1 MKNLTKKERFD
12 RVLAEL
18 KVIEGLDIIASYYY
32 DHRQLYTKNGKENTD
47 PKFDFL
53 DLTIILVNPIAI
65 TGPDRED
72 MINDYETLEDVSL
85 YAAIC
90 GEIGYYFNNPVIVAF
105 TNEYTDDKTV
115 REVKAIY
122 KTYFDVKGDIA
133 DGYMEVCNMFSLNML
148 GDSCDNDVL
157 FENEFKITGDAD
169 FLSFKATHNYGE
181 GYMIRKLIRDVTRQV
196 YSHMKSPEVSADNFI
211 EILADDGVNALAAE
225 LASEVHDM
233 MGSKTID
240 DKIFT
245 EFIVNEDYIPE
256 DPVIAEAKKA

>member
-18 KVIEGLDIIASYYY
+18 KAVEGLDIIASYYY
-32 DHRQLYTKNGKENTD
+32 DHKNLYTRNGKENTD

-53 DLTIILVNPIAI
+53 DLTIILVNPIAM

-72 MINDYETLEDVSL
+72 MVNDYETLEDVSL
-85 YAAIC
+85 YAALC
-90 GEIGYYFNNPVIVAF
+90 GEIGYYFNNPVIIAF

-115 REVKAIY
+115 KEVKAIY
-122 KTYFDVKGDIA
+122 KTYFDKQGDVA
-133 DGYMEVCNMFSLNML
+133 YMEVCNMFSLNML

-157 FENEFKITGDAD
+157 FENEFKITSDTD
-169 FLSFKATHNYGE
+169 FLNYKVVDDYGE
-181 GYMIRKLIRDVTRQV
+181 GYIIGKLIRNVTRQV
-196 YSHMKSPEVSADNFI
+196 WNYMKSPEVSADNFI
-211 EILADDGVNALAAE
+211 DILADDGVNALAVE
-225 LASEVHDM
+225 LASQVHEELNYNLP
-233 MGSKTID
+233 

-245 EFIVNEDYIPE
+245 EFIINEDYIPE

>member
-18 KVIEGLDIIASYYY
+18 KAIEGLDIIASYYY
-32 DHRQLYTKNGKENTD
+32 DHKNLYTRNGKENTD

-53 DLTIILVNPIAI
+53 DLSIILVNPIAM

-72 MINDYETLEDVSL
+72 MVNDYETLEDVSL
-85 YAAIC
+85 YAALC
-90 GEIGYYFNNPVIVAF
+90 GEIGYYFNNPVIIAF

-115 REVKAIY
+115 HEVKAIY
-122 KTYFDVKGDIA
+122 KAYFDKQGDVA
-133 DGYMEVCNMFSLNML
+133 YMEVCNMFSLNML

-157 FENEFKITGDAD
+157 FENEFKITSDTD
-169 FLSFKATHNYGE
+169 FLNYKVVDDYGE
-181 GYMIRKLIRDVTRQV
+181 GYIIGKLIRNVTRQV
-196 YSHMKSPEVSADNFI
+196 WNYMKSPEVSADNFI
-211 EILADDGVNALAAE
+211 DILADDGVNALAVEIASQVHEE
-225 LASEVHDM
+225 LNYNLP
-233 MGSKTID
+233 

-245 EFIVNEDYIPE
+245 EFIVNKDYIPE

>member
-32 DHRQLYTKNGKENTD
+32 DHKELYANQKNCKID
-47 PKFDFL
+47 FDFL
-53 DLTIILVNPIAI
+53 DLTIILVNPIAM

-72 MINDYETLEDVSL
+72 MVNDYETLEDVSL
-85 YAAIC
+85 YAALC
-90 GEIGYYFNNPVIVAF
+90 GEIGYYFNNPVIIAY

-115 REVKAIY
+115 KEVKAIY
-122 KTYFDVKGDIA
+122 KTYFDKQGDVA
-133 DGYMEVCNMFSLNML
+133 YMEVCNMFSLNML

-157 FENEFKITGDAD
+157 FENEFKITGDID
-169 FLSFKATHNYGE
+169 FLNYKVVDDYGE
-181 GYMIRKLIRDVTRQV
+181 GYIIGKLIRNVTRQV
-196 YSHMKSPEVSADNFI
+196 WNYMKSPEVSADNFI
-211 EILADDGVNALAAE
+211 DILADDGVNALAVE
-225 LASEVHDM
+225 LASQVHEELNYNLP
-233 MGSKTID
+233 

-245 EFIVNEDYIPE
+245 EFIVNKDYIPE

>member
-18 KVIEGLDIIASYYY
+18 KALEGLDIIASYYY
-32 DHRQLYTKNGKENTD
+32 DHKELYANQKNCKID
-47 PKFDFL
+47 FDFL
-53 DLTIILVNPIAI
+53 DLTVILVNPIAM

-72 MINDYETLEDVSL
+72 MVNDYETLEDVSL
-85 YAAIC
+85 YAAMC

-115 REVKAIY
+115 KEVKAIY
-122 KTYFDVKGDIA
+122 KTYFDKQGDVA
-133 DGYMEVCNMFSLNML
+133 YMEVCNMFSLNML

-157 FENEFKITGDAD
+157 FENEFKITGDID
-169 FLSFKATHNYGE
+169 FLNYKVVDDYGE
-181 GYMIRKLIRDVTRQV
+181 GYIIGKLIRNVTRQV
-196 YSHMKSPEVSADNFI
+196 YNYMKGPEVSADNFI
-211 EILADDGVNALAAE
+211 EILADDGVSTLAVE
-225 LASEVHDM
+225 IASQVHEEM
-233 MGSKTID
+233 NSNLP

-245 EFIVNEDYIPE
+245 EFIVNKDYIPE

>member
-18 KVIEGLDIIASYYY
+18 KAIEGLDIIASYYY
-32 DHRQLYTKNGKENTD
+32 DHRELYTRNGKENTD

-72 MINDYETLEDVSL
+72 MVNDYETLEDVSL
-85 YAAIC
+85 YAALC
-90 GEIGYYFNNPVIVAF
+90 GEIGYYFNNPVIIAF

-115 REVKAIY
+115 KEVKAIY
-122 KTYFDVKGDIA
+122 KTYFDKQGDVA
-133 DGYMEVCNMFSLNML
+133 YMEVCNMFSLNML

-157 FENEFKITGDAD
+157 FENEFKITSDTD
-169 FLSFKATHNYGE
+169 FLNYKVVDDYGE
-181 GYMIRKLIRDVTRQV
+181 GYIIGKLIRNVTRQV
-196 YSHMKSPEVSADNFI
+196 WNYMKSPEVSADNFI
-211 EILADDGVNALAAE
+211 DILADDGVNALAVE
-225 LASEVHDM
+225 LASQVHEELNYNLP
-233 MGSKTID
+233 

-245 EFIVNEDYIPE
+245 EFIINKDYIPE

>member
-12 RVLAEL
+12 RVLTEL
-18 KVIEGLDIIASYYY
+18 KALEGLDIIVSYYY
-32 DHRQLYTKNGKENTD
+32 DHRELYTKNGKENTD

-72 MINDYETLEDVSL
+72 MINDFETLEDVSL

-115 REVKAIY
+115 KEVKAIY
-122 KTYFDVKGDIA
+122 KTYFDKQGDVA
-133 DGYMEVCNMFSLNML
+133 YMEVCNIFNLNML

-157 FENEFKITGDAD
+157 FENEFKITDDTD
-169 FLSFKATHNYGE
+169 FLNYKAMDEYGE
-181 GYMIRKLIRDVTRQV
+181 GYLIRKLIRNVTRQV
-196 YSHMKSPEVSADNFI
+196 YNYMKGLEVPADNFI
-211 EILADDGVNALAAE
+211 EILADVGVNALAAE
-225 LASEVHDM
+225 IADKVHEE
-233 MGSKTID
+233 MGSKIPD
-240 DKIFT
+240 DKILT
-245 EFIVNEDYIPE
+245 EFIINEDCIPE

>member
-18 KVIEGLDIIASYYY
+18 KAIEGLDIIASYYY
-32 DHRQLYTKNGKENTD
+32 DHRQLYARNGKENTD

-53 DLTIILVNPIAI
+53 DLSVILVNPIAI
-65 TGPDRED
+65 AGTDKEEI
-72 MINDYETLEDVSL
+72 INDYETLEDASL
-85 YAAIC
+85 YAALC

-115 REVKAIY
+115 KEVKAIY

-133 DGYMEVCNMFSLNML
+133 DGYMEICNMFSLNML

-196 YSHMKSPEVSADNFI
+196 WNYMKGPEVSADNFI
-211 EILADDGVNALAAE
+211 EILADDGVNALAVEIADK
-225 LASEVHDM
+225 VHKE
-233 MGSKTID
+233 MGSKIID

-245 EFIVNEDYIPE
+245 EFIINKDYIPE

>member
-18 KVIEGLDIIASYYY
+18 KALEGLDIIASYYY
-32 DHRQLYTKNGKENTD
+32 DHRELYTKNGKENTD

-53 DLTIILVNPIAI
+53 DLTIILVNPIAM

-72 MINDYETLEDVSL
+72 MVNDYETLEDVLL

-115 REVKAIY
+115 KEVNAIY

-133 DGYMEVCNMFSLNML
+133 DGYMEIYNMFSLNML

-169 FLSFKATHNYGE
+169 FLSFKATLNYGE

-196 YSHMKSPEVSADNFI
+196 YSYMKSPEVSADNFI
-211 EILADDGVNALAAE
+211 EILADDGINALAAE
-225 LASEVHDM
+225 IASEVHDM
-233 MGSKTID
+233 MGSKIID
-240 DKIFT
+240 DKILT
-245 EFIVNEDYIPE
+245 EFIVNKDYIPE

>member
-18 KVIEGLDIIASYYY
+18 KALEGLDIIASYYY
-32 DHRQLYTKNGKENTD
+32 DHRELYTKNGKENTD

-53 DLTIILVNPIAI
+53 DLTVILVNPIAI

-85 YAAIC
+85 YAAMC

-115 REVKAIY
+115 KEVKAIY
-122 KTYFDVKGDIA
+122 KTYFDKQGDVA
-133 DGYMEVCNMFSLNML
+133 YMEVCNIFNLNML
-148 GDSCDNDVL
+148 GDSCDNDIL
-157 FENEFKITGDAD
+157 FENEFKITGDED
-169 FLSFKATHNYGE
+169 FLNYKAMDDYAE
-181 GYMIRKLIRDVTRQV
+181 GYIIRKLIRNVTRQV
-196 YSHMKSPEVSADNFI
+196 YNYMKSPEVPADNFI
-211 EILADDGVNALAAE
+211 EILADDGVNALAVEIADK
-225 LASEVHDM
+225 VHEE
-233 MGSKTID
+233 MGSKIPD
-240 DKIFT
+240 DKILT
-245 EFIVNEDYIPE
+245 EFIINEDCIPE

>member
-18 KVIEGLDIIASYYY
+18 KALEGLDIIASYYY
-32 DHRQLYTKNGKENTD
+32 DHKELYANQKNCKID
-47 PKFDFL
+47 FDFL

-72 MINDYETLEDVSL
+72 MVNDYETLEDVSL
-85 YAAIC
+85 YAALC
-90 GEIGYYFNNPVIVAF
+90 GEIGYYFNNPVIIAY

-115 REVKAIY
+115 KEVKAIY
-122 KTYFDVKGDIA
+122 KTYFDKQGDVA
-133 DGYMEVCNMFSLNML
+133 YMEVCNMFSLNML

-157 FENEFKITGDAD
+157 FENEFKITGDID
-169 FLSFKATHNYGE
+169 FLNYKVVDDYGE
-181 GYMIRKLIRDVTRQV
+181 GYIIGKLIRNVTRQV
-196 YSHMKSPEVSADNFI
+196 WNYMKSPEVSADNFI
-211 EILADDGVNALAAE
+211 DILADDGVNALAVE
-225 LASEVHDM
+225 LASQVHEELNYNLP
-233 MGSKTID
+233 

-245 EFIVNEDYIPE
+245 EFIVNKDYIPE

>member
-18 KVIEGLDIIASYYY
+18 KALEGLDIIASYYY
-32 DHRQLYTKNGKENTD
+32 DHRELYTKNGKENTD

-53 DLTIILVNPIAI
+53 DLTIILVNPIAM

-72 MINDYETLEDVSL
+72 MVNDYETLEDVSL
-85 YAAIC
+85 YAAMC

-115 REVKAIY
+115 KEVNAIY
-122 KTYFDVKGDIA
+122 KTYFDKQGDVA
-133 DGYMEVCNMFSLNML
+133 YMEICNMFSLNML

-157 FENEFKITGDAD
+157 FENEFKITGDTD
-169 FLSFKATHNYGE
+169 FLNYKVVDDYGE
-181 GYMIRKLIRDVTRQV
+181 GYIIGKLIRNVTRQV
-196 YSHMKSPEVSADNFI
+196 YNYMKGPEVSADNFI
-211 EILADDGVNALAAE
+211 EILADDGVSTLAAE
-225 LASEVHDM
+225 IASQVHEEM
-233 MGSKTID
+233 NSNLP

-245 EFIVNEDYIPE
+245 EFIVNKDYTPE

>member
-12 RVLAEL
+12 RVIAEL

-32 DHRQLYTKNGKENTD
+32 DHRQLYTRNGKENTD

-72 MINDYETLEDVSL
+72 MVNDYETLEDVSL
-85 YAAIC
+85 YAALC

-115 REVKAIY
+115 KEVKAIY
-122 KTYFDVKGDIA
+122 KTYFDKQGDVA
-133 DGYMEVCNMFSLNML
+133 YMEVCNMFSLNML

-157 FENEFKITGDAD
+157 FENEFKITSDTD
-169 FLSFKATHNYGE
+169 FLNYKVVDDYGE
-181 GYMIRKLIRDVTRQV
+181 GYIIGKLIRNVTRQV
-196 YSHMKSPEVSADNFI
+196 WNYMKSPEVSADNFI
-211 EILADDGVNALAAE
+211 DILADDGVNALAVEIASQVHEE
-225 LASEVHDM
+225 LNYNLP
-233 MGSKTID
+233 
-240 DKIFT
+240 DKIFA
-245 EFIVNEDYIPE
+245 EFIVNKDYIPE

>member
-12 RVLAEL
+12 KVLAEL

-32 DHRQLYTKNGKENTD
+32 DHKNLYTRNGKENTD

-53 DLTIILVNPIAI
+53 DLTIILVNPIAM

-72 MINDYETLEDVSL
+72 MVNDYETLEDVSL
-85 YAAIC
+85 YAALC
-90 GEIGYYFNNPVIVAF
+90 GEIGYYFNNPVIIAF

-115 REVKAIY
+115 KEVKAIY
-122 KTYFDVKGDIA
+122 KTYFDKQGDVA
-133 DGYMEVCNMFSLNML
+133 YMEVCNMFSLNML

-157 FENEFKITGDAD
+157 FENEFKITGDTD
-169 FLSFKATHNYGE
+169 FLNYKVVDDYGE
-181 GYMIRKLIRDVTRQV
+181 GYIIGKLIRNVTRQV
-196 YSHMKSPEVSADNFI
+196 WNYMKSPEVSADNFI
-211 EILADDGVNALAAE
+211 DILADDGVNALAAE
-225 LASEVHDM
+225 LASQVHEELNYNLP
-233 MGSKTID
+233 

-245 EFIVNEDYIPE
+245 EFIVNKDYTPE

>member
-12 RVLAEL
+12 RVLSEL
-18 KVIEGLDIIASYYY
+18 KALEGLDIIASYYY
-32 DHRQLYTKNGKENTD
+32 DHRELYTKNGKENID

-53 DLTIILVNPIAI
+53 DLTIILVNPIAM
-65 TGPDRED
+65 TGPDKED
-72 MINDYETLEDVSL
+72 MIDDYETLEDVSL

-115 REVKAIY
+115 KEVKAIY
-122 KTYFDVKGDIA
+122 KTYFDKQGDVA
-133 DGYMEVCNMFSLNML
+133 YMEVCNIFNLNML

-157 FENEFKITGDAD
+157 FENEFKITDDID
-169 FLSFKATHNYGE
+169 FLNYKVVDDYGE
-181 GYMIRKLIRDVTRQV
+181 GYIIGKLIRNVTRQV
-196 YSHMKSPEVSADNFI
+196 WNYMKSPEVSADNFI
-211 EILADDGVNALAAE
+211 DILADDGVNALAVEIASQVHEE
-225 LASEVHDM
+225 LNYNLP
-233 MGSKTID
+233 

-245 EFIVNEDYIPE
+245 EFIVNKDYISE

>member
-12 RVLAEL
+12 KVLAEL
-18 KVIEGLDIIASYYY
+18 KAIEGLDIIASYYY
-32 DHRQLYTKNGKENTD
+32 DHKNLYTRNGKENTD

-53 DLTIILVNPIAI
+53 DLTIILVNPIAM

-72 MINDYETLEDVSL
+72 MVNDYETLEDVSL
-85 YAAIC
+85 YAALC
-90 GEIGYYFNNPVIVAF
+90 GEIGYYFNNPVIIAF

-115 REVKAIY
+115 NEVKAIY
-122 KTYFDVKGDIA
+122 KTYFDKQGDVA
-133 DGYMEVCNMFSLNML
+133 YMEVCNIFSLNML

-157 FENEFKITGDAD
+157 FENEFKITADTD
-169 FLSFKATHNYGE
+169 FLSYKAMDNYGE
-181 GYMIRKLIRDVTRQV
+181 GYMIRKLIRDITRQV
-196 YSHMKSPEVSADNFI
+196 WSYMKGPEVSADNFI
-211 EILADDGVNALAAE
+211 EILADDGVNVFAAE

-233 MGSKTID
+233 MGSKIID

-245 EFIVNEDYIPE
+245 EFIINEDYIPE